1 MSRGTAM
8 AEPLLNM
15 SGKGSIILLVI
26 LPNIPAIIVSHTAA
40 PNVVE
45 EGGDAG

>member
-15 SGKGSIILLVI
+15 SGKSIILLVI
-26 LPNIPAIIVSHTAA
+26 VLNIPAIIVGHTAA

-45 EGGDAG
+45 GGDAG